1 MSIPVKIISG
11 TESGT
16 IKKGNFAFGVSK
28 NRTYGPTSE
37 TGFYKGH
44 TIPDGGYVVYL
55 DRGTASPSAYVCG
68 NDSDLISTVNA
79 VSGENYQTVSDAVS
93 WVNTQ
98 SGAVAFDKPFNS
110 IVTDGL
116 VLNLDAGN
124 LISYSGTGSTWYD
137 VSGVE
142 NNGTLTNGPTF
153 NSNGFLEFDGVDD
166 WISTNYNLIVGT
178 DASRPIVLSFLI
190 NPNITQSAV
199 TFNPI
204 IIGSAF
210 YSGFGL
216 QFTGSVY
223 RIYLRI
229 TGGTYT
235 NNIPLVPGRFQ
246 YVTLIWGGIED
257 SKTYSYINGVLN
269 SERSI
274 PYDNFNQNLSAY
286 PLRIA
291 RAYTSGGDTATGFFA
306 GHIAGLSVYHK
317 NLTPQEILQNYY
329 QAPIVTDGLVFA
341 VDAGNLV
348 SYENGST
355 TVYNLSGTQSG
366 SLINGVGYSKDKG
379 GIWSFDGVDDYVE
392 LEVSPTQITTGDV
405 SISCWINIK
414 SYGDPTRSEVIFR
427 KNGQS
432 NNFYDIVFRISE
444 ANKITYA
451 CRKSTS
457 TIVGREVIDIL
468 DLDKWYH
475 IVACGVNDDINIYIN
490 GELKSTTARNNG
502 TTSGETAYI
511 GGTNTASYLDANI
524 ANLYLYNKKLSSE
537 EVIQNFEAQ
546 RQRFGI

>member
-153 NSNGFLEFDGVDD
+153 NSNGFLEFDGIDD
-166 WISTNYNLIVGT
+166 VVFLPSSNSLTGNNLQT
-178 DASRPIVLSFLI
+178 LTMS
-190 NPNITQSAV
+190 
-199 TFNPI
+199 
-204 IIGSAF
+204 
-210 YSGFGL
+210 
-216 QFTGSVY
+216 
-223 RIYLRI
+223 
-229 TGGTYT
+229 
-235 NNIPLVPGRFQ
+235 
-246 YVTLIWGGIED
+246 TLIKFTTTSTGYAFAI
-257 SKTYSYINGVLN
+257 K
-269 SERSI
+269 R
-274 PYDNFNQNLSAY
+274 
-286 PLRIA
+286 
-291 RAYTSGGDTATGFFA
+291 SGGDSTLITITVNQNTSGTQNQSGFLGYLIRNQADTQHNYLTINNGYNDGRWHQVVARVDGNTRTLFIDGQNMLESGGGMQSVTGNTALATLGSFGSSFYFN
-306 GHIAGLSVYHK
+306 GSISNSYFYRISLS
-317 NLTPQEILQNYY
+317 NSEILQNYY

-366 SLINGVGYSKDKG
+366 TLINGVGYSKNKG
-379 GIWSFDGVDDYVE
+379 GIWIFDGTDDRIPTDFSISGVESTIQISVKPIANSVGYYIAQSGGAVDGEGRFLINTFNTLNNDFTIRIGSNT
-392 LEVSPTQITTGDV
+392 LNTTGGFNQWFILTVRRD
-405 SISCWINIK
+405 SNGLTTF
-414 SYGDPTRSEVIFR
+414 Y
-427 KNGQS
+427 KNNQ
-432 NNFYDIVFRISE
+432 
-444 ANKITYA
+444 
-451 CRKSTS
+451 
-457 TIVGREVIDIL
+457 IVGTFTNTTPFVSGRIL
-468 DLDKWYH
+468 D
-475 IVACGVNDDINIYIN
+475 IGGSTFVSNRTIN
-490 GELKSTTARNNG
+490 GS
-502 TTSGETAYI
+502 I
-511 GGTNTASYLDANI
+511 GNVLI
-524 ANLYLYNKKLSSE
+524 YNRALTPE
-537 EVIQNFEAQ
+537 EISQNFEAE